1 MLSRRWLINYFLLVL
16 IIIFTWIG
24 HKYPITED
32 QKFDRDAITRLKP
45 QQVKSIR
52 IETADGSIQLEKN
65 ENRWFITSPF
75 QWFADN
81 IAVERIA
88 SLVSTKYHSKLPNNE
103 IDISTLG
110 LSIPKAVV
118 TFNQKPVYF
127 GTTNQI
133 GSRRYLMI
141 DSTVYLVDDIHY
153 AFISN
158 GSSGLI
164 DKRLLPTGSGLK
176 SLQFPDFTL
185 NREAS
190 GWVSNKPS
198 QNSDRIQAVIKN
210 WQSLQA
216 SSVETYNTGL
226 TPLKK
231 IIAEFDHAQSK
242 EFFLLSIQPEI
253 IIARPDLNLQYHFPE
268 HLYYELLS
276 LDKAP
281 AN

>member
-1 MLSRRWLINYFLLVL
+1 MFSRRWLINYLLLVL

-24 HKYPITED
+24 NKYPITED
-32 QKFDRDAITRLKP
+32 QKFDRDAITKLKP
-45 QQVKSIR
+45 QQIESIN

-65 ENRWFITSPF
+65 ENRWFISRPF
-75 QWFADN
+75 VWFADN
-81 IAVERIA
+81 IAVERLA
-88 SLVSTKYHSKLPNNE
+88 SLVSTKFHSKLPKSE
-103 IDISTLG
+103 INLSTLG

-118 TFNQKPVYF
+118 TLNQKSIYF

-158 GSSGLI
+158 GIAGLV
-164 DKRLLPTGSGLK
+164 DKRLLPAGSGLK
-176 SLQFPDFTL
+176 SLQLPDFTL
-185 NREAS
+185 SHQS
-190 GWVSNKPS
+190 GNWVSSNPP
-198 QNSDRIQAVIKN
+198 QNSGRIQAVIKN

-216 SSVETYNTGL
+216 SSVKAYNPDL
-226 TPLKK
+226 SPLKK
-231 IIAEFDHAQSK
+231 ITAEFDNAQSS

-253 IIARPDLNLQYHFPE
+253 IIARPDMKLQFHFPE

-276 LDKAP
+276 LDQAP